1 MTSRVRC
8 IVIPLPPLRVVRL
21 GGCVHS
27 VEKKQLIKF
36 LSVQSVEGQVSHTR
50 GSLYRHW
57 SLLSSCGLFSEKFKA
72 CILDFRPIQRGGR
85 PQAEIRNLNI
95 EILNKPKQVMNY
107 GRTERRLF
115 RAGSGLAWESERIAG
130 PELGHTTHNI
140 VRFR

>member
-1 MTSRVRC
+1 VSKVKFP
-8 IVIPLPPLRVVRL
+8 IPVVAFIDTGPSFRL
-21 GGCVHS
+21 VA
-27 VEKKQLIKF
+27 F
-36 LSVQSVEGQVSHTR
+36 
-50 GSLYRHW
+50 
-57 SLLSSCGLFSEKFKA
+57 FSEKFKA

-85 PQAEIRNLNI
+85 TQAEIRNLNI

-130 PELGHTTHNI
+130 PELGHATHNI